1 MSNLVA
7 EGRVIIPNKA
17 SVFRVTDDV
26 EPGMFVLNCASVLAK
41 NIYASGVLGQ
51 YFLFG
56 EDIIISTGAPL
67 QLEFQGGGWSVI
79 FGFKLSGG
87 KTYLWG
93 VTNQKLILCNI
104 ARPVTAPVTGR

>member
-1 MSNLVA
+1 MPAAEFVPQHMSNLVA

-26 EPGMFVLNCASVLAK
+26 EPGMFVLNCASVPAN

-56 EDIIISTGAPL
+56 EDI
-67 QLEFQGGGWSVI
+67 
-79 FGFKLSGG
+79 
-87 KTYLWG
+87 
-93 VTNQKLILCNI
+93 
-104 ARPVTAPVTGR
+104 ARPSARGRLRL